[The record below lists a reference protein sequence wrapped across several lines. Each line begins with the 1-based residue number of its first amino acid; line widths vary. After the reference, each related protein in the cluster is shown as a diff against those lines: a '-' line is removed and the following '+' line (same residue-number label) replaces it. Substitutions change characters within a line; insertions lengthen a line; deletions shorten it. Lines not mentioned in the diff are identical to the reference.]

1 MISVWLYSSLSAV
14 PWPVIIPVKCGA
26 LGPVNNEGFMENTV
40 AASSEE
46 VQMFRDMV
54 LRFFEQEVLPHYDS
68 WEKNHK
74 MPRDMWRTLGAAGML
89 LVDFPEEY
97 GAAGASFDVCQMI
110 QQEMCRLGL
119 HGLATGYNIHAN
131 IVAPYILNIANQ
143 QQKDRWL
150 PGMATGEILTA
161 IAMTEPGAGSDLAG
175 MRTTAVKEGDEYV
188 LTGSKTFITNGNEAE
203 MIIVCAKTDPS
214 KGSKG
219 ISLFLVDTSLPG
231 FSTGKPINKMG
242 QHCSDTAELF
252 FENMRIPTDSL
263 LGEEGKGFVYLMQ
276 ELPRERL
283 GCAVQAIGH
292 AQGALDLTVEYVK
305 ERKAFGQSVAQFQ
318 NTRFKLAQCNTEL
331 EMCKALLE
339 KNMVKYQNQQM
350 TVTDAA
356 VLKLSATE
364 MQLTMVNECLQLFG
378 GYGYTDEYPIS
389 RFYRDARVQ
398 TIYAGSSEIMKE
410 MIARDLLG
418 R

>member
-14 PWPVIIPVKCGA
+14 HWPVIIPVKCGA

-54 LRFFEQEVLPHYDS
+54 LRFFEQEVLPHYEC

-150 PGMATGEILTA
+150 PGMVTGDVLTA

-175 MRTTAVKEGDEYV
+175 MRTTAKKEGDEYV
-188 LTGSKTFITNGNEAE
+188 LNGAKTFITNGNEAE

-252 FENMRIPTDSL
+252 FENMRIPADSL

>member
-1 MISVWLYSSLSAV
+1 MATIEDA
-14 PWPVIIPVKCGA
+14 
-26 LGPVNNEGFMENTV
+26 NNEEM
-40 AASSEE
+40 
-46 VQMFRDMV
+46 QMFRDMV
-54 LRFFEQEVLPHYDS
+54 LRFLEQEVLPHYDT

-74 MPRDMWRTLGAAGML
+74 MPREMWNIMGSAGML
-89 LVDFPEEY
+89 LVDFPEKY

-110 QQEMCRLGL
+110 QEEMCRLGF
-119 HGLATGYNIHAN
+119 HGLGTGYNIHAN
-131 IVAPYILNIANQ
+131 IVAPYVLNIGTEEQHN
-143 QQKDRWL
+143 RWL
-150 PGMATGEILTA
+150 PGMVSGEVVTA
-161 IAMTEPGAGSDLAG
+161 LAMTEPGAGSDVAG
-175 MRTTAVKEGDEYV
+175 MRTNAIKDGDEYV
-188 LTGSKTFITNGNEAE
+188 LNGSKTFITNGNDAD
-203 MIIVCAKTDPS
+203 MIIVCAKTDIHA
-214 KGSKG
+214 GSKG

-231 FSTGKPINKMG
+231 FSTGKPIEKMG

-252 FENMRIPTDSL
+252 FENMRIPSNAL

-292 AQGALDLTVEYVK
+292 AQGALDITCDYVK
-305 ERKAFGQSVAQFQ
+305 DRKAFGQSISQFQ
-318 NTRFKLAQCNTEL
+318 NTRFKLAQCQTEL
-331 EMCKALLE
+331 EMCRALLE
-339 KNMVKYQNQQM
+339 KHMAKYKLDEM

-356 VLKLSATE
+356 MLKLAATE

-389 RFYRDARVQ
+389 RFYRDARIQ

-410 MIARDLLG
+410 VIARGILG

>member
-1 MISVWLYSSLSAV
+1 
-14 PWPVIIPVKCGA
+14 
-26 LGPVNNEGFMENTV
+26 MENTV

-150 PGMATGEILTA
+150 PGMVTGDVLTA

-188 LTGSKTFITNGNEAE
+188 LNGSKTFITNGNEAE

-231 FSTGKPINKMG
+231 FSTGKPIDKMG

-252 FENMRIPTDSL
+252 FENMRIPADSL

-339 KNMVKYQNQQM
+339 KHMAKYQVGEM